1 MSGILEC
8 IIYLIIGI
16 ALLEIVRGYCD
27 SRGKEVRL
35 ALQLICVFGWP
46 LIFVQLLFKFLRYAY
61 VMWRGPPLG

>member
-8 IIYLIIGI
+8 VIYLIIGI
-16 ALLEIVRGYCD
+16 VLLEIVRGYCN

-46 LIFVQLLFKFLRYAY
+46 LIFVQLKFLHYAY
-61 VMWRGPPLG
+61 VMWRGPPRG